1 MVSGLHQRR
10 LLAVA
15 ILLVISVYD
24 FARPTDIDLWWHLKT
39 GEIIATTHSIPVSDP
54 FSNPAHGYPWTVHEW
69 LWDLVIYS
77 LFRRGGYRLLVL
89 VSGAVVSL
97 TYGIV
102 YHLLRR
108 LGTNEFVAA
117 ALVIWAAWL
126 GLPNFGVRPRELTLL
141 FLALYLNRLFLYQ
154 SGQVRRLW
162 LLPLLMLVWVNIH
175 GGFILGLGV
184 AGIFVLGALWEKL
197 ICRGSLD
204 SHLLMVSLAVLAACC
219 LNPTGPRILA
229 YSVGYYLQG
238 NNPSFATVSEFQS
251 PDFHD
256 PLYLAFA
263 ASLLALMLLGRHSET
278 REAKDNPE
286 RTRTYRTGLR
296 TVTEGLLLIAFA
308 LQALIS
314 VRQVAVFALVAA
326 PLLAIRLTSRYRL
339 ACALAPVRPVPKLVA
354 LNWFLLCALIALGY
368 GQARRPENTARLQ
381 LGLQPSVRNFPVQ
394 GAGFIKRSNLPD
406 PVFNSQPWGGYLIY
420 RWSPGRRV
428 FIDGRVD
435 MFGPAIVKDY
445 TDVVCLRPRW
455 HEVLDHYGIRTIIIE
470 KDSALSAMLRVQ
482 GEWKTAF
489 EGDIETVF
497 LRR

>member
-1 MVSGLHQRR
+1 MSTSSFHSPPETGSPAHSPLRSAAGVVLRMVSGLHQRR

-296 TVTEGLLLIAFA
+296 TVTEGLLLHSLCIAGPYLGPA
-308 LQALIS
+308 GCRLCTGRRAAAGDSADVTVPAGLCAGAGASRSQAGS
-314 VRQVAVFALVAA
+314 AQLVPA
-326 PLLAIRLTSRYRL
+326 
-339 ACALAPVRPVPKLVA
+339 VRPD
-354 LNWFLLCALIALGY
+354 
-368 GQARRPENTARLQ
+368 RTRLW
-381 LGLQPSVRNFPVQ
+381 
-394 GAGFIKRSNLPD
+394 AGP
-406 PVFNSQPWGGYLIY
+406 
-420 RWSPGRRV
+420 
-428 FIDGRVD
+428 
-435 MFGPAIVKDY
+435 PA
-445 TDVVCLRPRW
+445 
-455 HEVLDHYGIRTIIIE
+455 
-470 KDSALSAMLRVQ
+470 
-482 GEWKTAF
+482 
-489 EGDIETVF
+489 
-497 LRR
+497 